1 MSYPCDLTALRA
13 AISEFAPKSYGKER
27 WLALFAATIATNDS
41 EILNSVLIQ
50 KEQHAVDRAEFYEVV
65 LQSYLFLGF
74 PRMLTAAEAVD
85 RAFPASPEP
94 FRNRTVD
101 SHTANEWFTRGI
113 ELCKKVYGA
122 NFEPLRTRVERMAP
136 EVFHWMILEG
146 YGKVLSRPELGLIPR
161 ELANVAMLIADD
173 REQQLHSHMR
183 GALNVGA
190 PPELLRRVVEDLSCF
205 ESGTATARQ
214 LLTRLK
220 VA

>member
-1 MSYPCDLTALRA
+1 MSNLCDRTALKA
-13 AISEFAPKSYGKER
+13 TILDFSPETYGKER

-41 EILNSVLIQ
+41 ETLLDVL
-50 KEQHAVDRAEFYEVV
+50 DRGGRRTVGRGEFYEVV

-85 RAFPASPEP
+85 KAFPVSQATNLRHEAH
-94 FRNRTVD
+94 V
-101 SHTANEWFTRGI
+101 HTTTEWFTRGL

-122 NFEPLRTRVERMAP
+122 NFEPLRSRVERMAP

-146 YGKVLSRPELGLIPR
+146 YGKVLSRPELGLVPR

-190 PPELLRRVVEDLSCF
+190 PPELLRVVVEDLSCF
-205 ESGTATARQ
+205 GSGTTTARR
-214 LLTRLK
+214 LLSRMK

>member
-1 MSYPCDLTALRA
+1 MSNLCNRTALRA
-13 AISEFAPKSYGKER
+13 TILDFSPKTNGKER

-41 EILNSVLIQ
+41 ETMGDVLNRGG
-50 KEQHAVDRAEFYEVV
+50 KHAVERGDFYEVV

-85 RAFPASPEP
+85 KAFPNSPSATHRHETD
-94 FRNRTVD
+94 R
-101 SHTANEWFTRGI
+101 HTAHEWFTRGL

-122 NFEPLRTRVERMAP
+122 NFEPLRSRVERMAP

-146 YGKVLSRPELGLIPR
+146 YGKVLSRPELGLVPR

-190 PPELLRRVVEDLSCF
+190 PPELLKVVVEDLSCF

-214 LLTRLK
+214 LLARMK

>member
-1 MSYPCDLTALRA
+1 MSYPCDLSALRA
-13 AISEFAPKSYGKER
+13 AILEFAPKSYGKER

-41 EILNSVLIQ
+41 ETLGIVLNHGKQ
-50 KEQHAVDRAEFYEVV
+50 QAVERGDFYEVV

-85 RAFPASPEP
+85 TAFPSSPAP
-94 FRNRTVD
+94 PQNRTVD
-101 SHTANEWFTRGI
+101 NHTANEWFARGI

-122 NFEPLRTRVERMAP
+122 NFEPLRARVERMAP

-146 YGKVLSRPELGLIPR
+146 YGKVLSRPELGLVAR

-190 PPELLRRVVEDLSCF
+190 PPDLLRLTVEDLSCF
-205 ESGTATARQ
+205 GSGTASARQ
-214 LLTRLK
+214 LLARIK
-220 VA
+220 VI

>member
-1 MSYPCDLTALRA
+1 MSNLCDWTALRA
-13 AISEFAPKSYGKER
+13 AILDFSPETYGQER
-27 WLALFAATIATNDS
+27 WLALFAATIATNESD
-41 EILNSVLIQ
+41 ILNSVLIQ
-50 KEQHAVDRAEFYEVV
+50 NKQPEVERAQFYEVV

-85 RAFPASPEP
+85 KVFPASKATNHRHEAHG
-94 FRNRTVD
+94 
-101 SHTANEWFTRGI
+101 HTTNEWFIRGL

-122 NFEPLRTRVERMAP
+122 NFEPLRARVERMAP

-146 YGKVLSRPELGLIPR
+146 YGKVLSRPELGLVAR

-190 PPELLRRVVEDLSCF
+190 PPELLKLVIDDLSCF
-205 ESGTATARQ
+205 DSGTATARQ
-214 LLTRLK
+214 LLGRMK